1 MRLAASI
8 LLLYVGFTAG
18 SLQVLAFPDRWEGL
32 GVLILI
38 TIILLIASMVH
49 VRHSKPQKAIPKKLK
64 NRVVR
69 KRSVIKGKAKVLKS

>member
-1 MRLAASI
+1 MKPAAYF
-8 LLLYVGFTAG
+8 LCTYVGFAAG
-18 SLQVLAFPDRWEGL
+18 SLQVLAFKDRWEGL

-49 VRHSKPQKAIPKKLK
+49 VRHSKPQKLK